1 MTNTLKINFTNNT
14 IVMDR
19 TFAKLAQD
27 TRSDE
32 YARLQAVRRDYP
44 NFQVVQRAIS
54 KNSGKKTYQGLTY
67 EYMEGY
73 IMRHGTEEQ
82 RLANLRK
89 YAELREIAE
98 CQGKR
103 YQYPVIKNWFLE
115 QYPEI
120 VRFGIEEDASA
131 VNPVIALNKIN
142 AETDSKSPES
152 ETESKSELPLA
163 M

>member
-1 MTNTLKINFTNNT
+1 MINTLKVNYTNHT

-19 TFAKLAQD
+19 TFAKLAQN
-27 TRSDE
+27 TSSDE

-44 NFQVVQRAIS
+44 NYQVVQRTIR
-54 KNSGKKTYQGLTY
+54 KNSDKKTYQGLTY

-73 IMRHGTEEQ
+73 ILRHGTEEQ
-82 RLANLRK
+82 RIANLRK

-103 YQYPVIKNWFLE
+103 YQYPVIKSWFLE

-120 VRFGIEEDASA
+120 VKFGIEEDASVA
-131 VNPVIALNKIN
+131 TPVTVLNTTIG
-142 AETDSKSPES
+142 A
-152 ETESKSELPLA
+152 
-163 M
+163 